1 VLRIPLAS
9 FIWQLSA
16 VMGSLQATRTSG
28 TCPALVRTRT
38 TTSSLLPRLSLESS
52 HPPLTEIKSTISL
65 NNMVS
70 TRRTNAAANAEPAQA
85 RTTRATRKAA
95 ASQPASGEAEV
106 VASTTTRRLRSK
118 QTASPLKSLGEPKR
132 IAPKPSAAKATVARA
147 TTTTTKR
154 KRGASRASA
163 EPESAKDDE
172 EGLFFRSGRPQFFLT
187 PVPTPLTMDS
197 SSADMEYVSVEAP
210 LSPPWEPTWERLAR
224 EKEEEIVQVI
234 LSSASPEVIIIALR
248 KDISKLRAQVTGL
261 QHLEVQNQDLL
272 AQNRDLSLSNTHLR
286 TLLEMLRTGQV
297 QANSPQL
304 DIDSFGIPAE
314 PPSPA
319 QPEFF
324 HGDEAALALL
334 RKIEAAARAPP
345 IAPPD
350 EDREAEAQSLPPQPV
365 QEVTQSESSQGPAD
379 ATPSRSISEP
389 SGFFSRSFSAIKTRL
404 GFTPTPTASTPTT
417 PSSRTPPPGS
427 FTEVLSTPPTPVG
440 ERSKARPRKKKT
452 SPMLRLLL
460 KGVEASDMS
469 KAEAW
474 AKHAIPAFMNLS
486 NYETK
491 RRLLETPVLV
501 QDLEHFPSCKPWES
515 GFGDPLGDL
524 DDEELVPVWA
534 VYLQIIAQEEEP
546 QKKKS
551 KSSHGATM
559 EVDFAQSLDEMS
571 AAAIGELQ
579 KGAQSP
585 RPKLHNS
592 HGNSAS
598 HLDLEPRRSVQP
610 SPMFGSS
617 SSSHQEGVNVFNEL
631 QGHDTTV
638 ELQTNDRDSLLEA
651 TKNVTRKVTNHNP
664 SEGSYGLDYGSDD
677 DDSSLLSETSDAD
690 AGSSLW
696 TQPPPPAPVP
706 AHAPLP
712 GGSAAE
718 TSSVPTSQD
727 PVDEVARQ
735 RQKLMKHT
743 PAKPSRLREAFVPSP
758 SVRSD
763 AGNESLFLATPLAA
777 PGTFD
782 DMPGAED
789 LGLTSEEWAEVDEIR
804 KSEAFLA
811 DDASAQWPDA
821 ILTYSSDEED
831 VSPI

>member
-1 VLRIPLAS
+1 
-9 FIWQLSA
+9 
-16 VMGSLQATRTSG
+16 
-28 TCPALVRTRT
+28 
-38 TTSSLLPRLSLESS
+38 
-52 HPPLTEIKSTISL
+52 
-65 NNMVS
+65 MVN
-70 TRRTNAAANAEPAQA
+70 TRRTNAAANAEPAPA

-106 VASTTTRRLRSK
+106 TASTTTRRLRSK

-132 IAPKPSAAKATVARA
+132 TAPKPSAAKATVARA

-172 EGLFFRSGRPQFFLT
+172 EGLFFRSGMSNFFT

-197 SSADMEYVSVEAP
+197 SSADMEDVSVEAP
-210 LSPPWEPTWERLAR
+210 LSPQWEPTWERLAR
-224 EKEEEIVQVI
+224 EREEEIVQVI
-234 LSSASPEVIIIALR
+234 LSSSSPEIIIIALR
-248 KDISKLRAQVTGL
+248 KDISKLRAQLTGL

-272 AQNRDLSLSNTHLR
+272 AQNRDLLLSNTHLR

-304 DIDSFGIPAE
+304 DIDSFGIPAQ

-319 QPEFF
+319 QPEFLV
-324 HGDEAALALL
+324 GDEAALALL
-334 RKIEAAARAPP
+334 RKIEAAGRAPP

-350 EDREAEAQSLPPQPV
+350 EDRETEAQSPPQHTA
-365 QEVTQSESSQGPAD
+365 QEVAQSENLQGPAD
-379 ATPSRSISEP
+379 ATPSRPISEP
-389 SGFFSRSFSAIKTRL
+389 SGFFSRSFTAIKTRL
-404 GFTPTPTASTPTT
+404 GFTPTPTTSSPTT
-417 PSSRTPPPGS
+417 PASSRTPPPGS

-460 KGVEASDMS
+460 KGVETSDMN

-501 QDLEHFPSCKPWES
+501 QDLEHLPSCKPWES
-515 GFGDPLGDL
+515 GFGDPLGEL
-524 DDEELVPVWA
+524 DDEELAPVWA
-534 VYLQIIAQEEEP
+534 VYLQILAQEEEP

-551 KSSHGATM
+551 KSSHGAAM
-559 EVDFAQSLDEMS
+559 DVDFAQSLDKIS
-571 AAAIGELQ
+571 TDAIAELG

-617 SSSHQEGVNVFNEL
+617 SSHQEGVNVFNEL
-631 QGHDTTV
+631 QGHDSTL
-638 ELQTNDRDSLLEA
+638 ELQTNDREDLIEA
-651 TKNVTRKVTNHNP
+651 TRKVTNHNP
-664 SEGSYGLDYGSDD
+664 SEGSYGLDYGSDE
-677 DDSSLLSETSDAD
+677 DDSSILSETSEGGA
-690 AGSSLW
+690 STSLW

-718 TSSVPTSQD
+718 ATSVPTSQE

-777 PGTFD
+777 PDTFD

-789 LGLTSEEWAEVDEIR
+789 LGLTSEEWAAVDDLR
-804 KSEAFLA
+804 NSEAFLA
-811 DDASAQWPDA
+811 ADASVEWPDA

-831 VSPI
+831 LSPI

>member
-1 VLRIPLAS
+1 
-9 FIWQLSA
+9 
-16 VMGSLQATRTSG
+16 
-28 TCPALVRTRT
+28 
-38 TTSSLLPRLSLESS
+38 
-52 HPPLTEIKSTISL
+52 
-65 NNMVS
+65 MVN
-70 TRRTNAAANAEPAQA
+70 TRRTNAAANAEPAPA

-95 ASQPASGEAEV
+95 ASQSASGEAEV
-106 VASTTTRRLRSK
+106 AASTTTRRLRSK

-132 IAPKPSAAKATVARA
+132 TVPKPSAAKATVARA

-154 KRGASRASA
+154 KRGASRATASP
-163 EPESAKDDE
+163 EPEPAKDDE
-172 EGLFFRSGRPQFFLT
+172 EGLFFRSGTYDFFST
-187 PVPTPLTMDS
+187 PVPIPLTRDS
-197 SSADMEYVSVEAP
+197 SSADMEDVSVEAP
-210 LSPPWEPTWERLAR
+210 LSPQWEPTWERLAR
-224 EKEEEIVQVI
+224 EREEEIVQVI
-234 LSSASPEVIIIALR
+234 LSSSSPEVIIIALR
-248 KDISKLRAQVTGL
+248 KDIFKLRAQVTGL

-272 AQNRDLSLSNTHLR
+272 AQNRDLLLSNTHLR

-297 QANSPQL
+297 QANSLQL

-324 HGDEAALALL
+324 VGDEAALALL

-350 EDREAEAQSLPPQPV
+350 ENRETEAQTLPQPTA
-365 QEVTQSESSQGPAD
+365 QEVAQSENSQAPAD
-379 ATPSRSISEP
+379 ATPSRPINEP
-389 SGFFSRSFSAIKTRL
+389 SGFFSRSFTAIKTRL
-404 GFTPTPTASTPTT
+404 GFTPTPTTPSPTT
-417 PSSRTPPPGS
+417 PSSSRTPPPGS

-460 KGVEASDMS
+460 KGVEASDMT
-469 KAEAW
+469 KAETW

-486 NYETK
+486 NYEAK

-501 QDLEHFPSCKPWES
+501 QDLEHLPSCKPWES
-515 GFGDPLGDL
+515 GFGDPLGEL
-524 DDEELVPVWA
+524 DDEELAPVWA
-534 VYLQIIAQEEEP
+534 VYLQILAQEEEP
-546 QKKKS
+546 RKKKS
-551 KSSHGATM
+551 KSSHRAAM
-559 EVDFAQSLDEMS
+559 DVDFAQSLDETS
-571 AAAIGELQ
+571 ADAIAELRN
-579 KGAQSP
+579 GSQSP
-585 RPKLHNS
+585 LPKLHNS

-617 SSSHQEGVNVFNEL
+617 SSHQEGVNVFNEL
-631 QGHDTTV
+631 QGHDSTLQ
-638 ELQTNDRDSLLEA
+638 LQTNDRQNLIEA
-651 TKNVTRKVTNHNP
+651 TNKVTNHNP
-664 SEGSYGLDYGSDD
+664 SEGSYGLDYGSDE
-677 DDSSLLSETSDAD
+677 DDSSILSETSEGD
-690 AGSSLW
+690 AGTSLW

-712 GGSAAE
+712 GGLAAE
-718 TSSVPTSQD
+718 TSSVPTSQE

-763 AGNESLFLATPLAA
+763 AGNDSLFLATPLAA
-777 PGTFD
+777 PDTFD

-789 LGLTSEEWAEVDEIR
+789 LGLTSEEWAAVDDLR
-804 KSEAFLA
+804 NSEAFLA
-811 DDASAQWPDA
+811 ADASIEWPDA

-831 VSPI
+831 LSPI